1 MQGKKQITMK
11 TNLSRIL
18 LVLLAAI
25 LLASGQ
31 VDLEDVTDLDLD
43 DTDELDQILDA
54 LETENVESSIVTNGE
69 DIASDE
75 DCDAAAADEMP
86 LAGESN
92 PIVAEEPTVQ
102 QEQVDDESVTP
113 NEPANTDIAET
124 NNETNTSETEEIA
137 EQQQPPTQTGPFIDI
152 FGDVLLSLE
161 MV

>member
-1 MQGKKQITMK
+1 MK

-69 DIASDE
+69 DIA
-75 DCDAAAADEMP
+75 
-86 LAGESN
+86 
-92 PIVAEEPTVQ
+92 
-102 QEQVDDESVTP
+102 
-113 NEPANTDIAET
+113 
-124 NNETNTSETEEIA
+124 
-137 EQQQPPTQTGPFIDI
+137 
-152 FGDVLLSLE
+152 
-161 MV
+161 